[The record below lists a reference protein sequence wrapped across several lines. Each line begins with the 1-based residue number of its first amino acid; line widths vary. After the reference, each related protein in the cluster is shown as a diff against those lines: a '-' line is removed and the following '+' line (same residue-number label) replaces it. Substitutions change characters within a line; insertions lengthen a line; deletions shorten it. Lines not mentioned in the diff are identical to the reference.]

1 MSIVAIVP
9 VASLAAANAALE
21 EAGFGPRNF
30 TVPAY
35 AGPGATH
42 AAMHAWDD
50 PALLEALGDIAGVVV
65 SETDDDPITAVKAI
79 MAAQGAKW
87 GDQAPALPTSGNATA
102 NTLYKFTDG
111 TMWWCIQTFSRSTY
125 GAHPSTYPALIRQVR
140 EPGSRLPW
148 KQPIDQY
155 DAYKL
160 VNPFTGK
167 ADECTINGKTYRT
180 KVDNNVWE
188 PGGAQWEEI
197 DANGNVVVPPPA
209 NEWPQWVQPTGGHD
223 AYRIGDKVTFE
234 GKRYVSK
241 INANV
246 WSPTGYPAGWEAV

>member
-1 MSIVAIVP
+1 MSIFAIIPIENV
-9 VASLAAANAALE
+9 AAANASLE
-21 EAGFGPRNF
+21 AAGFGPRNF
-30 TVPAY
+30 SVPAY

-140 EPGSRLPW
+140 EPRSRLPW

-155 DAYKL
+155 DSYKL

-167 ADECTINGKTYRT
+167 PDECTHNGKAW
-180 KVDNNVWE
+180 KVTQADASGNNVWE
-188 PGGAQWEEI
+188 PGAFGWSEI
-197 DANGNVVVPPPA
+197 A
-209 NEWPQWVQPTGGHD
+209 
-223 AYRIGDKVTFE
+223 
-234 GKRYVSK
+234 
-241 INANV
+241 
-246 WSPTGYPAGWEAV
+246 